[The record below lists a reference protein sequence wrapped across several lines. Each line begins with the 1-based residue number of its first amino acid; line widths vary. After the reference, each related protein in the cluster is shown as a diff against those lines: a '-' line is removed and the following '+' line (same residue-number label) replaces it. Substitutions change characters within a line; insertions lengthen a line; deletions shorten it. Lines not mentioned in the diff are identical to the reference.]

1 MKGALKVILKNR
13 QAFDVAKAIGI
24 VLLFFPLSSFALGLG
39 KIEVSSFLNENFEA
53 KINLEG
59 KVNAN
64 QNVVNVGLAPRNVF
78 ELLEVAYK
86 PALLNLNFSLENKL
100 GALPYIRVWS
110 KGPISDPYLTF
121 ILEYTSMGNSMSK
134 KFTVLLDPKSYASN
148 KKSNFK
154 TSRTVNVKS
163 IIGPIGRNDTL
174 WPLAK
179 IHKPNDNVSVEQMM
193 LALAKK
199 NPNAFRQ
206 GNINVLLQGS
216 KLIVPS
222 IEEIIGINKQEAR
235 VEVSRQYADWKKSKG
250 SLPRFEPDNG
260 DKARLE
266 LLEPQIEDLDETDV
280 KTALLEEE
288 VAVQAVQT
296 AELEDRLKQSEGV
309 ITLLKEESAVQLQQ
323 IQALKLEIEKL
334 NNASVEVLADSSREK
349 QSLFPVSAWVFL
361 FFLVGIL
368 GLLYF
373 SRIRK
378 KGESPITE
386 AISYPRSVES
396 EPAQISKEVSGMVS
410 NLKTQPGDEKHGQ
423 PDAVIAKKDPIA
435 GLNVYLAYERYEEAK
450 QMLEQAILDNPTESS
465 YRIKLL
471 TVLGEMGDLEE
482 FKAAAV
488 AAEQIIGP
496 STTEWLDIKALG
508 KSLEEKF
515 SAHSAK
521 VVNEEKKV
529 DTETGGDFEEHD
541 STTDADD
548 LEKDIDEQGR
558 RSLPDPLTLEMD
570 LDIDAEEDS
579 VLSIRPIEDK
589 KD

>member
-13 QAFDVAKAIGI
+13 QAFDVAKALGI

-64 QNVVNVGLAPRNVF
+64 QNTVNVGLAPRNIF

-86 PALLNLNFSLENKL
+86 PALLKLNFSLENKL

-110 KGPISDPYLTF
+110 NEPISNPYLTF

-163 IIGPIGRNDTL
+163 IIGPVGRNDTL

-179 IHKPNDNVSVEQMM
+179 MHKPNDNVSVEQMM

-199 NPNAFRQ
+199 NPSAFRQ

-222 IEEIIGINKQEAR
+222 IEEIIGINKQDAR

-334 NNASVEVLADSSREK
+334 NNASVEVLADSSSDK
-349 QSLFPVSAWVFL
+349 KSLFPVSAWVFL
-361 FFLVGIL
+361 FFLVGL
-368 GLLYF
+368 LSLLYF

-378 KGESPITE
+378 KRESPITE
-386 AISYPRSVES
+386 AISYPRSVD
-396 EPAQISKEVSGMVS
+396 EPAQILKEVSSLVP
-410 NLKTQPGDEKHGQ
+410 NLETQPGSEKHVQ
-423 PDAVIAKKDPIA
+423 PDTVIAKKDPIA

-450 QMLEQAILDNPTESS
+450 QMLEQAILDDPTESS

-471 TVLGEMGDLEE
+471 TVLGEMGDLEA

-488 AAEQIIGP
+488 EAEQIIGP
-496 STTEWLDIKALG
+496 STTEWLDMKALRE
-508 KSLEEKF
+508 SLEEKF
-515 SAHSAK
+515 SAHSSK

-529 DTETGGDFEEHD
+529 DTETGGDFEEH
-541 STTDADD
+541 SSLADADN
-548 LEKDIDEQGR
+548 LEKDIDEQGS
-558 RSLPDPLTLEMD
+558 RSLPDPLTFEMD
-570 LDIDAEEDS
+570 LDIDEEEDS
-579 VLSIRPIEDK
+579 VLSTRPIEDK

>member
-1 MKGALKVILKNR
+1 MKSALKVILKNR

-64 QNVVNVGLAPRNVF
+64 QNTVNVGLAPRNIF

-86 PALLNLNFSLENKL
+86 PALLKLNFSLENKL

-110 KGPISDPYLTF
+110 NEPISNPYLTF

-163 IIGPIGRNDTL
+163 IIGPVGRNDTL

-179 IHKPNDNVSVEQMM
+179 MHKPNDNVSVEQMM

-199 NPNAFRQ
+199 NPSAFRQ

-222 IEEIIGINKQEAR
+222 IEEIIGINKQDAR

-334 NNASVEVLADSSREK
+334 NNASVEVLADSSSDK
-349 QSLFPVSAWVFL
+349 KSLFPVSAWVFL

-368 GLLYF
+368 SLLYF

-378 KGESPITE
+378 KRESPITE
-386 AISYPRSVES
+386 AISYPRSVD
-396 EPAQISKEVSGMVS
+396 EPAQILKEVSSLVP
-410 NLKTQPGDEKHGQ
+410 NLETQPGSERHVQ
-423 PDAVIAKKDPIA
+423 PDTVIAKKDPIA

-450 QMLEQAILDNPTESS
+450 QMLKQAILDDPTESS

-471 TVLGEMGDLEE
+471 TVLGEMGDLEA

-488 AAEQIIGP
+488 EAEQIIGP
-496 STTEWLDIKALG
+496 STTEWLDMKALRE
-508 KSLEEKF
+508 SLEEKF
-515 SAHSAK
+515 SAHSSK

-529 DTETGGDFEEHD
+529 DTETGGDFEEH
-541 STTDADD
+541 SSLADADN
-548 LEKDIDEQGR
+548 LEKDIDEQGS

>member
-13 QAFDVAKAIGI
+13 QAFDGAKAIGI
-24 VLLFFPLSSFALGLG
+24 VLFFFPLSSFALGLG

-64 QNVVNVGLAPRNVF
+64 QNTVNVGLAPRNVF

-86 PALLNLNFSLENKL
+86 PNLLKLNFSLENKL
-100 GALPYIRVWS
+100 GVLPYIRVWS
-110 KGPISDPYLTF
+110 KVPIFDPYLTF

-148 KKSNFK
+148 IKNNFT
-154 TSRTVNVKS
+154 TSRKVNVKS

-199 NPNAFRQ
+199 NPSAFRQ

-216 KLIVPS
+216 ILIVPS

-235 VEVSRQYADWKKSKG
+235 VEVSRQYAEWKKSKDI
-250 SLPRFEPDNG
+250 LPRFEPDSG

-280 KTALLEEE
+280 TTALLEEE

-334 NNASVEVLADSSREK
+334 KNASVEVLANSSRER
-349 QSLFPVSAWVFL
+349 QSPFSVSAWVFL

-378 KGESPITE
+378 NRESLITE

-396 EPAQISKEVSGMVS
+396 ESAQISKEVSSLAS
-410 NLKTQPGDEKHGQ
+410 NLKTPPDDEKHGQ
-423 PDAVIAKKDPIA
+423 PDPVIAKKDPIA

-450 QMLEQAILDNPTESS
+450 QMLEKAILDNPAESS

-471 TVLGEMGDLEE
+471 TVLGQMGDLQE

-488 AAEQIIGP
+488 EAEQIIGP
-496 STTEWLDIKALG
+496 STTEWLDIKALWE
-508 KSLEEKF
+508 SLEEKF
-515 SAHSAK
+515 SAQPAK

-529 DTETGGDFEEHD
+529 DTVTGGDFEEP
-541 STTDADD
+541 SSLADD
-548 LEKDIDEQGR
+548 LEKGIEEEESGN
-558 RSLPDPLTLEMD
+558 LPEPSVFEID
-570 LDIDAEEDS
+570 LDIDEEEDS
-579 VLSIRPIEDK
+579 VLSIRPIDDK

>member
-13 QAFDVAKAIGI
+13 QAFDVAKALGI
-24 VLLFFPLSSFALGLG
+24 VLLLFPLSSFALGLG

-64 QNVVNVGLAPRNVF
+64 QNTVNVGLAPRNIF

-86 PALLNLNFSLENKL
+86 PALLKLNFSLENKL

-110 KGPISDPYLTF
+110 NEPISNPYLTF

-163 IIGPIGRNDTL
+163 IIGPVGRTDTL

-179 IHKPNDNVSVEQMM
+179 MHKPNDNVSVEQMM

-199 NPNAFRQ
+199 NPSAFRQ

-222 IEEIIGINKQEAR
+222 IEEIIGINKQDAR

-334 NNASVEVLADSSREK
+334 NNASVEVLADSSSDK
-349 QSLFPVSAWVFL
+349 KSLFPVSAWVFL
-361 FFLVGIL
+361 FFLVGL
-368 GLLYF
+368 LSLLYF

-378 KGESPITE
+378 KRESPITE
-386 AISYPRSVES
+386 AISYPRSVD
-396 EPAQISKEVSGMVS
+396 EPAQILKEVSSLVP
-410 NLKTQPGDEKHGQ
+410 NLETQPGSEKHVQ
-423 PDAVIAKKDPIA
+423 PDTVIAKKDPIA

-450 QMLEQAILDNPTESS
+450 QMLEQAILDDPTESS

-471 TVLGEMGDLEE
+471 TVLGEMGDLEA

-488 AAEQIIGP
+488 EAEQIIGP
-496 STTEWLDIKALG
+496 STTEWLDMKALRE
-508 KSLEEKF
+508 SLEEKF
-515 SAHSAK
+515 SAHSSK

-529 DTETGGDFEEHD
+529 DTETGGDFEEH
-541 STTDADD
+541 SSLADADN
-548 LEKDIDEQGR
+548 LEKDIDEQGS
-558 RSLPDPLTLEMD
+558 RSLPDPLTFEMD
-570 LDIDAEEDS
+570 LDIDEEEDS
-579 VLSIRPIEDK
+579 VLSTRPIEDK